1 MSNSHKGAWIVLA
14 IIVVVVLAIAMVY
27 AFSGSAQQSAQTQ
40 TAPTQ
45 NIEAMYTCDAGKTV
59 DATYVNSTTSTTT
72 GNSVMIVLS
81 DGRQMTLPQTISAD
95 GARYSNGNPQIPDG
109 QPGAETFV
117 FWSKGNG
124 AFVTENGTT
133 TYSNCLTQTQ

>member
-1 MSNSHKGAWIVLA
+1 MNNSHKGAWVILA
-14 IIVVVVLAIAMVY
+14 IIIVVVLAIALVY
-27 AFSGSAQQSAQTQ
+27 FTTSAPSQ
-40 TAPTQ
+40 TATTQ
-45 NIEAMYTCDAGKTV
+45 NVQAMYTCDDSKTIN
-59 DATYVNSTTSTTT
+59 ATYMNVSTATTT
-72 GNSVMIVLS
+72 GNSVQLVLS

-133 TYSNCLTQTQ
+133 TYNNCVTSTG

>member
-1 MSNSHKGAWIVLA
+1 MIIA
-14 IIVVVVLAIAMVY
+14 IIVVVVLAIVFVY
-27 AFSGSAQQSAQTQ
+27 AFSGSMQQPSPSQ
-40 TAPTQ
+40 TATTQ
-45 NIEAMYTCDAGKTV
+45 NIEAMYTCDSGKTI
-59 DATYVNSTTSTTT
+59 DATYQNATSATTT
-72 GNSVMIVLS
+72 GNSVILVLS

-124 AFVTENGTT
+124 AFVTENGTA
-133 TYSNCLTQTQ
+133 TYNNCLTQANS